1 MKTKLFTQTLAIAML
16 LFVNFLQGQTSFSGV
31 VSDSETNEVIP
42 GVNVIIQGTSEGT
55 VSDFDGNFELKTSM
69 QPPFTIEISS
79 VGFETKSVEVTEN
92 DQQITVLL
100 DAGQNLDEIIVTA
113 SRRPQKV
120 QDAPSSVSLIS
131 AKDIENSAVAV
142 DPVRHLQ
149 YIPGVQLQQ
158 QSANTINIEMRA
170 GSGVFG
176 TSTLPMLD
184 YRFLSTPAAGTFF
197 SQQAGLSNIDIE
209 KIEVVRG
216 AASALYGPGVASGV
230 VHFMSKS
237 AIDHPGTTIELMS
250 GTLNTRGAALRH
262 AYSSEN
268 KKIGFKINAKWAAG
282 DDFEM
287 DPVKS
292 ASIISGFSR
301 DIAQPVVR
309 NKMVDPTQRGEILL
323 SFQDL
328 DDNNDGNPL
337 ATKYEN
343 FGVNAHLE
351 LRPNDD
357 TSAFLSGG
365 MAQGG
370 AIFFNS
376 QGTGYQDGKDY
387 WAQARVQTGGLFG
400 QVFYNYNPGGDA
412 ENPTFL
418 YDSGFRQVAKR
429 STIEAQLQYNF
440 DVPGFLNTNFTVGAD
455 LRDVTSDTEYTLFG
469 RSDDDDDYRILGG
482 YVQGTSILTDKL
494 ELTYAARFDTFNI
507 LDENGFSP
515 RVALVYKIDENNTI
529 RASYNSATL
538 PPTALQAFIDFP
550 VNTIVPGVYDVWLA
564 GENEAQNFDANAPI
578 EFPLLGG
585 QTLPQGSTS
594 IPNALLYNALTANPL
609 TVAGMTQ
616 AYNALPD
623 FQSLR
628 ALQAGLNAVPGVQL
642 DFLSMLTGQLAGF
655 SPTGSWAQ
663 IGPGYNIFNPPSAT
677 SPGELFT
684 GGGVDA
690 PSAQLGTLNSFEIG
704 YNGIIAK
711 KLKVMVDFY
720 TYERKGFTSFTG
732 LGPTYGIGG
741 TNSAAFAATVGSELG
756 AAVAP
761 IVTAEM
767 TAAYQTIAD
776 ANGLPFSVVAGGNVP
791 GVPAL
796 APTIAAAAGGLGLL
810 AGGTYQQGA
819 EGFESIASALYP
831 LFGTIESQR
840 VPQGDGVTHIPS
852 GYRKFADATRSHY
865 GIDVAFEYFAT
876 DAITFWANGS
886 YVSQNVW
893 RPGESD
899 DDDLPFPS
907 FLNSPQKK
915 MRAGMRYSKG
925 GVFGSVAYQYD
936 ESFESNQGVWGG
948 MTDEKNLWDANIGY
962 RFENGMRIDI
972 TGSNILDFKYSAFP
986 GMPVIGRRIIGKITF
1001 DL

>member
-79 VGFETKSVEVTEN
+79 VGFETKSIEVTEN

-197 SQQAGLSNIDIE
+197 SQQSGLSNIDIE

-268 KKIGFKINAKWAAG
+268 KKIGFKINAKWSAG

-400 QVFYNYNPGGDA
+400 QVFYNYNPGGSA

-429 STIEAQLQYNF
+429 GTIEAQLQYNF
-440 DVPGFLNTNFTVGAD
+440 DVPGFLNSNFTVGAD

-469 RSDDDDDYRILGG
+469 RNDDNDDYRILGG
-482 YVQGTSILTDKL
+482 YIQGTSVLTDQL
-494 ELTYAARFDTFNI
+494 ELTYAARYDTFNL

-515 RVALVYKIDENNTI
+515 RIALVYKLDENNTI
-529 RASYNSATL
+529 RASFNSATL

-594 IPNALLYNALTANPL
+594 IPNAMLYPVLLANPL
-609 TVAGMTQ
+609 TIPGMTQ
-616 AYNALPD
+616 AYNLDPRFA
-623 FQSLR
+623 SLR
-628 ALQAGLNAVPGVQL
+628 GLQAGTGV
-642 DFLSMLTGQLAGF
+642 DFLSILTGQLAGY
-655 SPTGSWAQ
+655 SPSGTLAGLSQ
-663 IGPGYNIFNPPSAT
+663 GYNLFNPDEKFAA
-677 SPGELFT
+677 
-684 GGGVDA
+684 GGVDA
-690 PSAQLGTLNSFEIG
+690 PRAQLGTLNSFEIG

-720 TYERKGFTSFTG
+720 TYERKGFNSFTG
-732 LGPTYGIGG
+732 LGPTFGIGG
-741 TNSAAFAATVGSELG
+741 YDASAFATTVGTELG

-761 IVTAEM
+761 IVTAEL
-767 TAAYQTIAD
+767 TTAYQNIAT
-776 ANGLPFSVVAGGNVP
+776 ANGLDFALLASGALE
-791 GVPAL
+791 GVTGLPAL
-796 APTIAAAAGGLGLL
+796 APTIAAAAAGLGQL
-810 AGGTYQQGA
+810 AGGTFQLGA
-819 EGFESIASALYP
+819 EGFEDVAGALFP

-840 VPQGDGVTHIPS
+840 VPQGDGLTHIPS

-876 DAITFWANGS
+876 DAITLWANGS

-893 RPGESD
+893 KPGESD

-925 GVFGSVAYQYD
+925 GVFGSIAYQYD
-936 ESFESNQGVWGG
+936 ESFESNQGVWAG

>member
-1 MKTKLFTQTLAIAML
+1 MKTKLFTQGLAITLL

-42 GVNVIIQGTSEGT
+42 GVNVVIQGTSEGT

-69 QPPFTIEISS
+69 QTPFTIEISS
-79 VGFETKSVEVTEN
+79 IGFETKSVEVTEN

-100 DAGQNLDEIIVTA
+100 DAGQNLDEIVVTA
-113 SRRPQKV
+113 SRKPQKV

-149 YIPGVQLQQ
+149 YIPGVQIQQ
-158 QSANTINIEMRA
+158 QSANSINIEMRA

-184 YRFLSTPAAGTFF
+184 YRFLATPAAGTFF
-197 SQQAGLSNIDIE
+197 TQQSGLSNIDIE
-209 KIEVVRG
+209 RIEVVRG

-230 VHFMSKS
+230 VHWISKS
-237 AIDHPGTTIELMS
+237 AIDHPGTTIELLS

-262 AYSSEN
+262 AFASEN
-268 KKIGFKINAKWAAG
+268 KKIGFKVNAKWSAG
-282 DDFEM
+282 NDFEM
-287 DPVKS
+287 DPIKS
-292 ASIISGFSR
+292 ASIISGFSN

-309 NKMVDPTQRGEILL
+309 NKMVDPTQRGDVLL

-343 FGVNAHLE
+343 FSVNAHLE
-351 LRPNDD
+351 LRPNDN
-357 TSAFLSGG
+357 TSAFVSGG
-365 MAQGG
+365 MSEGG
-370 AIFFNS
+370 ALFFNS
-376 QGTGYQDGKDY
+376 QGSGYQNGKDY
-387 WAQARVQTGGLFG
+387 WAQARVQTGGLFA
-400 QVFYNYNPGGDA
+400 QVFYNYNDGGD
-412 ENPTFL
+412 ENNPTFL
-418 YDSGFRQVAKR
+418 YDSGFRQVAQR
-429 STIEAQLQYNF
+429 DSFEAQVQYNF
-440 DVPGFLNTNFTVGAD
+440 DVPGFLNTNFTVGTD
-455 LRDVTSDTEYTLFG
+455 LRDIRGDSDYTLYG
-469 RSDDDDDYRILGG
+469 RNDDDDDYKIMGA
-482 YVQGTSILTDKL
+482 YVQGTSILSEKL
-494 ELTYAARFDTFNI
+494 ELTYAARYDTFNI

-515 RVALVYKIDENNTI
+515 RVALVYKLNENNSI
-529 RASYNSATL
+529 RASYNSATI
-538 PPTALQAFIDFP
+538 PPSALNAFIDFP

-564 GENEAQNFDANAPI
+564 GEIEAQNFDANAPI

-594 IPNALLYNALTANPL
+594 VPNAMLYPVLLSNPL
-609 TVAGMTQ
+609 TIPGMTQ
-616 AYNALPD
+616 AYNLDPRFAD
-623 FQSLR
+623 LR
-628 ALQAGLNAVPGVQL
+628 ALGAATGV
-642 DFLSMLTGQLAGF
+642 DFLSILTGQLAGF
-655 SPTGSWAQ
+655 SPSGTLAALS
-663 IGPGYNIFNPPSAT
+663 PGYNIFNPAQT
-677 SPGELFT
+677 FT
-684 GGGVDA
+684 GGGIDT
-690 PSAQLGTLNSFEIG
+690 PKAQLGTLNSFEIG
-704 YNGIIAK
+704 YNGIIAN
-711 KLKVMVDFY
+711 KLKVMVDVY

-741 TNSAAFAATVGSELG
+741 YSASAFANTVGTELG

-761 IVTAEM
+761 TITTQL
-767 TAAYQTIAD
+767 TAAYQAIATG
-776 ANGLPFSVVAGGNVP
+776 AGLPFATVAGGGVP

-796 APTIAAAAGGLGLL
+796 APTIASAAGGLGLL
-810 AGGTYQQGA
+810 AGGTFQAGA
-819 EGFESIASALYP
+819 EGFEDLAGQLFP

-840 VPQGDGVTHIPS
+840 VPQGDGVTHIPA

-876 DAITFWANGS
+876 DEITLWANGS
-886 YVSQNVW
+886 YVSQNTW
-893 RPGESD
+893 IPGESD

-915 MRAGMRYSKG
+915 MRAGARYSKG
-925 GVFGSVAYQYD
+925 GVYGSVSYQYD
-936 ESFESNQGVWGG
+936 EAFQSNQGVWGG
-948 MTDEKNLWDANIGY
+948 ITDEKNLWDANIGY
-962 RFENGMRIDI
+962 RFENGMRIDL